1 MSLLSRRKFLIASGA
16 TAVGAAAIGGPRYV
30 FAAPGSPN
38 TGDSIIVIHL
48 RGGADGIQMAGPTQT
63 NAYQQLRKGAAVN
76 NGLALNAG
84 SAPGATFSN
93 ETLSLHPA
101 MDALYNG
108 LWAEGKMAIIPA
120 CGIPENSINEGRRGN
135 LKSHFDAERFN
146 ANTQSSTSD
155 GAAGWLGRMVEAQGS
170 ASAVG
175 AISKGK
181 HYLNGTATVDINDL
195 ESLSTDGGL
204 DGFRDGEVARVAIA
218 QMVSGEDSISMN
230 GQRALESITSLEDLD
245 PSVLR
250 PNYPNSGFGRSMAE
264 IATVLSAN
272 IGLQA
277 AQIDFGG
284 WDHHGNI
291 GPQFGDKIRE
301 VSDAIQQLSADTNG
315 LEEITV
321 IVTTEFGRT
330 VEVNGGGGTDHGRA
344 RTELVMGAGI
354 TGGVFG
360 DYPDQL
366 TRDSNGLDRNA
377 LPVAVDYRQ
386 VIADIVTARGDV
398 ADPTAVIPGFTP
410 GNALGFA

>member
-1 MSLLSRRKFLIASGA
+1 MSLVSRRKFLIASGA

-48 RGGADGIQMAGPTQT
+48 RGGCDGIQMAGPTQT
-63 NAYQQLRKGAAVN
+63 AAYQQLRKGAAVN

-93 ETLSLHPA
+93 ETLALHPE
-101 MDALYNG
+101 MSALYNG
-108 LWAEGKMAIIPA
+108 LWAEGKMALIPA
-120 CGIPENSINEGRRGN
+120 CGIPENSLNQGGN
-135 LKSHFDAERFN
+135 VKSHFDAERFN
-146 ANTQSSTSD
+146 ANTQGSNSD
-155 GAAGWLGRMVEAQGS
+155 NAVGWLGRMVEAQGQ

-175 AISKGK
+175 AINKGK
-181 HYLNGTATVDINDL
+181 HYLNGTATIDINDL
-195 ESLSTDGGL
+195 ESLTSDGGL
-204 DGFRDGEVARVAIA
+204 DGFRDGDTARVAIT
-218 QMVSGEDSISMN
+218 QMVSGDDSISLN
-230 GQRALESITSLEDLD
+230 GQRALQSITSLEDLD

-250 PNYPNSGFGRSMAE
+250 PNYPNGGFGQAMAE
-264 IATVLSAN
+264 IATVLNAN

-284 WDHHGNI
+284 WDHHGDI
-291 GPQFGDKIRE
+291 VQRFGGRIKD

-321 IVTTEFGRT
+321 LVTTEFGRT
-330 VEVNGGGGTDHGRA
+330 VEVNGGAGTDHGRA
-344 RTELVMGAGI
+344 RCEIVLGGGI
-354 TGGVFG
+354 TGGVYG

-366 TRDSNGLDRNA
+366 TRDSNNRLDRNA